1 MERMPLPCAMALA
14 LDAFKK
20 FSHLRGEFRRTA
32 SSTSRHS
39 FHVRMIVRKAILNE
53 PKPFAYFWASKVTE
67 GSVSLS
73 SFVGLVNLGS
83 KSKEGLL

>member
-1 MERMPLPCAMALA
+1 MERMPLLCAMGLA

-53 PKPFAYFWASKVTE
+53 PKVCGYFWAPKVTIE
-67 GSVSLS
+67 LGSVS
-73 SFVGLVNLGS
+73 SFVGLVTV
-83 KSKEGLL
+83 GLQK